1 MLTLLYKCM
10 YYFASQVSES
20 SGDTEQIRKL
30 RSQVS
35 EVERERDSL
44 KHEVEELTFKLDE
57 QLAHDHGMLKYKKKL
72 ACLSFLN
79 RAELWYYS
87 LANRIT

>member
-1 MLTLLYKCM
+1 M
-10 YYFASQVSES
+10 YYFVSQVSAS

-57 QLAHDHGMLKYKKKL
+57 QLAHGHGMLKYK
-72 ACLSFLN
+72 
-79 RAELWYYS
+79 
-87 LANRIT
+87 

>member
-1 MLTLLYKCM
+1 MLLKIQTVKKVYIHQLKVNTVLTLLCKCM
-10 YYFASQVSES
+10 YYFASQVSAS

-57 QLAHDHGMLKYKKKL
+57 QLAHGHGMLKYKK
-72 ACLSFLN
+72 
-79 RAELWYYS
+79 
-87 LANRIT
+87 